1 MEGFTLPFY
10 FILLRNGVFIIE
22 NRYSLI
28 LDFKQSSFTNIKFV
42 QNDIDTSI
50 LEFIICNQ
58 GMPINL
64 TGQIISFAFLKP
76 DNTLVIQDSSS
87 GVTMLDAAN
96 GKIQC
101 VLRSQTL
108 ASVGIVKG
116 EISFTDV
123 AGKKLSTAQFNFT
136 VTSSIDNGEGIIS
149 SNEVALLDQAIIN
162 ANEAT
167 ADAILA
173 TENANSAEV
182 IRVASEDIRL
192 ASEIGR
198 VNTESVRVVAETS
211 RISAENTRISSENTR
226 ISAEQSRNTAESVRS
241 SAERLRISGETS
253 RLNAESSRQTNET
266 TRQSQEATR
275 VSQES
280 GRIVAESNRS
290 TAYNSS
296 VMIYKD
302 PVANYATILTT
313 YSSPSIGW
321 VVVALDTGNSW
332 RYGGTSWVNI
342 GNTNKGGILVGS
354 TQPSDVSI
362 LWVDINS

>member
-1 MEGFTLPFY
+1 MLINNKEEFT
-10 FILLRNGVFIIE
+10 IE
-22 NRYSLI
+22 NRHSLI

-42 QNDIDTSI
+42 QNDIDTSV
-50 LEFIICNQ
+50 LEFMICNQ
-58 GMPINL
+58 GIPVNL
-64 TGQIISFAFLKP
+64 TGQVVTFAFLKS
-76 DNTLVIQDSSS
+76 DNTLVIQNSSS
-87 GVTMLDAAN
+87 GVSILDAVN

-101 VLRSQTL
+101 ILRSQTL
-108 ASVGIVKG
+108 ASVGVVKA

-123 AGKKLSTAQFNFT
+123 SGKKLSTATFNFT
-136 VTSSIDNGEGIIS
+136 VTASIDNGEGFIS

-173 TENANSAEV
+173 TGNANNAEA
-182 IRVASEDIRL
+182 IRVISEDIRL

-198 VNTESVRVVAETS
+198 VNTESIRVVAENG
-211 RISAENTRISSENTR
+211 RVSAENIRVGSENVR
-226 ISAEQSRNTAESVRS
+226 ISAEQSRNTAESARS
-241 SAERLRISGETS
+241 SAESLRISGETS
-253 RLNAESSRQTNET
+253 RLNAENSRQINET

-280 GRIVAESNRS
+280 GRVVAESNRS

-313 YSSPSIGW
+313 YSSPTIGW

-342 GNTNKGGILVGS
+342 GNTNKGGILVGAS
-354 TQPSDVSI
+354 QPSDVSI